1 MKSTINNATNNKQV
15 EEYSIKLKNIGC
27 FEVYKT
33 CDRKRGIVYFLCLE
47 GDIVESFNSFVDL
60 KKFCKKYNGKKFVFT
75 DCIKDRNG
83 NYHNDVVYEI
93 ILNKKIEK

>member
-60 KKFCKKYNGKKFVFT
+60 KKFCKKYNYKKFY
-75 DCIKDRNG
+75 KDKAVYVVKKNG
-83 NYHNDVVYEI
+83 SIVVDDI
-93 ILNKKIEK
+93 TA